1 MRSAAASGVV
11 EGVVTHWHLEPACQG
26 VSPNSGDEA
35 WHGAGENSGLAPV
48 HLRPLRGEAMTQ
60 RRWLARSAFA
70 LLLAAAAVMIGFAG
84 LGSVAMVAVGAVGTS
99 LVVAGAYRF
108 LAQRGVL
115 RWPAFAVVIIYS
127 FEDIDV

>member
-1 MRSAAASGVV
+1 
-11 EGVVTHWHLEPACQG
+11 
-26 VSPNSGDEA
+26 
-35 WHGAGENSGLAPV
+35 
-48 HLRPLRGEAMTQ
+48 MTQ

>member
-1 MRSAAASGVV
+1 
-11 EGVVTHWHLEPACQG
+11 
-26 VSPNSGDEA
+26 
-35 WHGAGENSGLAPV
+35 
-48 HLRPLRGEAMTQ
+48 
-60 RRWLARSAFA
+60 
-70 LLLAAAAVMIGFAG
+70 MIGFAG
-84 LGSVAMVAVGAVGTS
+84 LGSVAMVAVGAVGTF